1 MIPFHGNQYPG
12 QGGHYESWF
21 VRANDPYR
29 RRALWI
35 RYTQFIAADG
45 GRRLGEI
52 WAVWFDGE
60 RQVAVKE
67 EFPLEHC
74 LVAADRLAV
83 EIGDNRLEPGKI
95 GRASCRERV

>member
-60 RQVAVKE
+60 RAEAEGPAPK
-67 EFPLEHC
+67 LGEHSREV
-74 LVAADRLAV
+74 LREAGYSEGVIDSLW
-83 EIGDNRLEPGKI
+83 KI
-95 GRASCRERV
+95 KAFIET

>member
-45 GRRLGEI
+45 GRRGLG
-52 WAVWFDGE
+52 GLP
-60 RQVAVKE
+60 RQTLPGVHVAGVGLVAVAHARGRL
-67 EFPLEHC
+67 FGR
-74 LVAADRLAV
+74 VAAPRC
-83 EIGDNRLEPGKI
+83 R
-95 GRASCRERV
+95 RARGVDV

>member
-35 RYTQFIAADG
+35 RYTQFIAAEG
-45 GRRLGEI
+45 AEN
-52 WAVWFDGE
+52 VT
-60 RQVAVKE
+60 
-67 EFPLEHC
+67 
-74 LVAADRLAV
+74 AADSTSAH
-83 EIGDNRLEPGKI
+83 
-95 GRASCRERV
+95 